1 MKKETHTAIKQQL
14 IIAGKVLV
22 AEGQDDFT
30 RGHISVRVPG
40 NPKLFFMKAHSLG
53 LDEITMQ
60 NILTIDLEG
69 NVVAGSARRHSEV
82 YIHSEIFKARADV
95 NCVIHTHPTYS
106 VAFSGTGHPMKAY
119 SQPGAMFSGEVGV
132 YTDTITLIR
141 SRSPAPA
148 ETLELRWPGTS
159 SLIIRTLKQA
169 LLGGALG
176 GVLGTSGCSF
186 GEWGCLLTGTGCS
199 AFRRW
204 FDRGVMLTGAEFWGI
219 TGATAFSLAC
229 VISSLIRLRPPD
241 VRPSPN
247 FALFNSLRSVLTC
260 QLGAALLSIPFF
272 LAMLWFPEV
281 DPLLGAVFTGG
292 VLFAWIGLF
301 IALEKG
307 GYFLIDHFA
316 TRYLLRRRNLIPW
329 DLVRFLDT
337 AAERIL
343 LVKVGGSYTFPHR
356 TFMEY
361 FANTDESSRTVR
373 DEVGLSTEIG
383 LRF

>member
-53 LDEITMQ
+53 LDEITMK

-141 SRSPAPA
+141 SH
-148 ETLELRWPGTS
+148 
-159 SLIIRTLKQA
+159 
-169 LLGGALG
+169 ALG
-176 GVLGTSGCSF
+176 AGVAKALGSRRAV
-186 GEWGCLLTGTGCS
+186 LLKNHGPVVTGKTIEEAVVVIDHAGKRRADS
-199 AFRRW
+199 APGRSRRHAGAGVPARRYRQVQERNRPARAVQDQFR
-204 FDRGVMLTGAEFWGI
+204 L
-219 TGATAFSLAC
+219 S
-229 VISSLIRLRPPD
+229 
-241 VRPSPN
+241 
-247 FALFNSLRSVLTC
+247 
-260 QLGAALLSIPFF
+260 GAAG
-272 LAMLWFPEV
+272 E
-281 DPLLGAVFTGG
+281 
-292 VLFAWIGLF
+292 
-301 IALEKG
+301 
-307 GYFLIDHFA
+307 
-316 TRYLLRRRNLIPW
+316 
-329 DLVRFLDT
+329 
-337 AAERIL
+337 AA
-343 LVKVGGSYTFPHR
+343 
-356 TFMEY
+356 
-361 FANTDESSRTVR
+361 
-373 DEVGLSTEIG
+373 GLSADA
-383 LRF
+383 